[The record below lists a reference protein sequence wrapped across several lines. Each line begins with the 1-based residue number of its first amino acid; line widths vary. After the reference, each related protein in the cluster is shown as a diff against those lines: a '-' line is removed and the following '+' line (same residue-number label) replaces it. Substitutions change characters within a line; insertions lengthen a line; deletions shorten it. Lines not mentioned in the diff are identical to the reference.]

1 MPAVAPGH
9 KPTVKETIMYNQFE
23 DQVFLAPEST
33 VSLHF
38 ETDQDWDIATGE
50 ALERA
55 ERSAWAR
62 HALRANGFGGAGADD
77 ESDEDRSRELR
88 EAMRHV
94 LALSM
99 D

>member
-1 MPAVAPGH
+1 
-9 KPTVKETIMYNQFE
+9 MYNDFDDE
-23 DQVFLAPEST
+23 TFLGPETT

-38 ETDQDWDIATGE
+38 APGSGDGTQDWDIAAGE

-62 HALRANGFGGAGADD
+62 HAQRANGFGGEGYD
-77 ESDEDRSRELR
+77 DEDRSLDLR
-88 EAMRHV
+88 EAIRHV
-94 LALSM
+94 LTLSW

>member
-1 MPAVAPGH
+1 
-9 KPTVKETIMYNQFE
+9 MYNQFD

-38 ETDQDWDIATGE
+38 ETAPDQDWDIATGE

-62 HALRANGFGGAGADD
+62 HALGSNGFGDAATDD
-77 ESDEDRSRELR
+77 GEGDEDRSRDLR

-94 LALSM
+94 LALSW

>member
-1 MPAVAPGH
+1 MFH
-9 KPTVKETIMYNQFE
+9 DFDEE
-23 DQVFLAPEST
+23 VFLGPETT

-38 ETDQDWDIATGE
+38 ECGSSGDSQDWNIATGE

-62 HALRANGFGGAGADD
+62 HALRGNGFGSAIGADD
-77 ESDEDRSRELR
+77 DEDLSRNLS
-88 EAMRHV
+88 EAIRQV
-94 LALSM
+94 QALTW

>member
-1 MPAVAPGH
+1 
-9 KPTVKETIMYNQFE
+9 MYNQFDDE
-23 DQVFLAPEST
+23 VFLAPEST

-38 ETDQDWDIATGE
+38 EPASGDGQDWDIATGE

-62 HALRANGFGGAGADD
+62 HALRSNGFGGAAAAYD
-77 ESDEDRSRELR
+77 EGDEDRSQDLR
-88 EAMRHV
+88 DAIRHV
-94 LALSM
+94 LTLSW

>member
-1 MPAVAPGH
+1 
-9 KPTVKETIMYNQFE
+9 MYNQF
-23 DQVFLAPEST
+23 DDDVFLAPEST

-38 ETDQDWDIATGE
+38 EPASGHSDQDWDTATGE

-62 HALRANGFGGAGADD
+62 HADGFGGAASGYD
-77 ESDEDRSRELR
+77 EGDEERSQDLR
-88 EAMRHV
+88 DAIRHV
-94 LALSM
+94 LTLSW

>member
-1 MPAVAPGH
+1 
-9 KPTVKETIMYNQFE
+9 MYNQFDDE
-23 DQVFLAPEST
+23 LFLAPETT

-38 ETDQDWDIATGE
+38 EPASSDEDQDWDIAAGE

-62 HALRANGFGGAGADD
+62 HAGRANDMGGTLPTYDD
-77 ESDEDRSRELR
+77 SDEDRSRDLR
-88 EAMRHV
+88 EAIRHV
-94 LALSM
+94 LISSW

>member
-1 MPAVAPGH
+1 MFHDFDEEIFLGP
-9 KPTVKETIMYNQFE
+9 ET
-23 DQVFLAPEST
+23 T

-38 ETDQDWDIATGE
+38 EPGSGDDSQDWDIATGE

-62 HALRANGFGGAGADD
+62 HAQRRSGFGSAIGAC
-77 ESDEDRSRELR
+77 EEDEDYSRNLR
-88 EAMRHV
+88 EAIRNV
-94 LALSM
+94 QALSW

>member
-1 MPAVAPGH
+1 
-9 KPTVKETIMYNQFE
+9 MYNQL
-23 DQVFLAPEST
+23 DDHVFLAPETT

-38 ETDQDWDIATGE
+38 ETASDQDWDIATGE

-62 HALRANGFGGAGADD
+62 HASGSNGFGGAVAESD
-77 ESDEDRSRELR
+77 EGDEDRSRDLR

-94 LALSM
+94 LALSW